1 MISTIPDHCETHTVS
16 RTVVYCMPAAGNR
29 IGLQK
34 LSRTQNILY
43 LKIGL
48 LTLAMA
54 KEPIRRIRDKFGFKS
69 KAAI

>member
-1 MISTIPDHCETHTVS
+1 
-16 RTVVYCMPAAGNR
+16 MPAAGNR
-29 IGLQK
+29 IDLQK

-54 KEPIRRIRDKFGFKS
+54 KEPIRRIEISSVSNQRPYHNQ
-69 KAAI
+69 